1 MSSRRYGDA
10 WRKTRKATLRGQPL
24 CALCLV
30 GGKVVPAVVVDH
42 KVPLEDGG
50 TNAQENLQPLCKR
63 CHDAIKTPV
72 DVNERKKKDNASVVI
87 RVAWV
92 GTADATDC
100 LDLRP
105 MRRQLAKIHGWVV
118 AHELMNAAAAGI
130 AALQLIDKAAQPI
143 IVVIDDYGQA
153 KIIKARTGI
162 RLAVEAEGQ
171 APRID
176 ETSESMFM
184 ATRYEIERQARK
196 TFPLGHQ
203 KSNV

>member
-1 MSSRRYGDA
+1 M
-10 WRKTRKATLRGQPL
+10 
-24 CALCLV
+24 
-30 GGKVVPAVVVDH
+30 PAVVVDH

-63 CHDAIKTPV
+63 CHDAVKTPA
-72 DVNERKKKDNASVVI
+72 DVNERMKQENASVVL
-87 RVAWV
+87 RVAWI
-92 GTADATDC
+92 GTADCEDC
-100 LDLRP
+100 FD
-105 MRRQLAKIHGWVV
+105 MRQIRRRLAKMYGWVV

-143 IVVIDDYGQA
+143 VVVIDDYGQA

-176 ETSESMFM
+176 DTSESMFM

-196 TFPLGHQ
+196 TLPLGHQ
-203 KSNV
+203 KSND